1 MDRRYTQSRFYNGS
15 RATSGTNA
23 RSDAYAR
30 RSLAAA
36 RAASYHAQRYGGS
49 TGGISSI
56 GSGQQVSIDRAID
69 RGDRAKTFEA
79 FGSGALGSRG
89 DLGLRNLGGWS
100 ASREARQFNANTS
113 TPVDP
118 FA

>member
-1 MDRRYTQSRFYNGS
+1 MDRRYTQARFYNGA
-15 RATSGTNA
+15 RASSGANA

-36 RAASYHAQRYGGS
+36 RAASYNAQNYGGS
-49 TGGISSI
+49 TGGLQSIST
-56 GSGQQVSIDRAID
+56 GSQVSIDRAID
-69 RGDRAKTFEA
+69 RSDRNKAFEA
-79 FGSGALGSRG
+79 FGSGALGGGNFGARASMAELRG
-89 DLGLRNLGGWS
+89 F
-100 ASREARQFNANTS
+100 RQGTQ